1 MRQTERIGR
10 FGKQRMNGSEK
21 RNATSRRF
29 YGHGGETS
37 GDSDFPAGYC
47 YHNCG
52 TTHSIDGCD
61 ASLADETAPSLSLRP
76 LALDSVQAVHPPP
89 RFSPHLQFTSTP
101 NADPIS
107 ALLAAT
113 LFFRSDPNQ
122 RAILLLHSSN
132 IQAMRR
138 SCPRDAPA
146 NRTLRRSPFPL
157 SLKE

>member
-1 MRQTERIGR
+1 
-10 FGKQRMNGSEK
+10 MNGSEK

-76 LALDSVQAVHPPP
+76 LAPESVQAVHPPP

-157 SLKE
+157 SS

>member
-37 GDSDFPAGYC
+37 GDSDFPEGYC

-61 ASLADETAPSLSLRP
+61 ASLADETVPSLSLRP
-76 LALDSVQAVHPPP
+76 LAPESVQAVHPPP

-122 RAILLLHSSN
+122 RASLLLHSSN

-157 SLKE
+157 SS